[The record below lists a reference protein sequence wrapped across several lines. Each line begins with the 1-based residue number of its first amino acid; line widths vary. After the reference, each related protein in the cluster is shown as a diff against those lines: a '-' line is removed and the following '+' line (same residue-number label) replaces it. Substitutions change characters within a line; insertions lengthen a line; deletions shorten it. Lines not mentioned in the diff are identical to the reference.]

1 MIITDITDQKKQRHD
16 TPLNQFRT
24 HTYECMTRRG
34 DALFELADAIAAS
47 PTRISD
53 IARLSLE
60 PEQERGH
67 GAVYDGLAVGSINH
81 DLLAQTLAATPIP
94 TITGPD
100 GRGRIVLAVDVS
112 NWLRPDAATSADRSF
127 CHTYARGKGRAD
139 MIPGWPYSYVVAVE
153 SGPTSWTTI
162 LDARRLMP
170 TDNATATTA
179 KQLRRVI
186 ENLTA
191 GGHWHPGD
199 PNVLIV
205 ADAGYDLPRLAWLL
219 ADLPI
224 EVLGRVRSDR
234 VYYGPAG
241 TRAGPT
247 KGRPPRHGPR
257 LALQDAKTHSRPVVT
272 TEADTDRYGKARA
285 HAWARMHPKLESR
298 GPWIDHDGPAPI
310 IEGTLIHL
318 QVERLPGDRDPKP
331 VWLWMSVS
339 VPAGAGDI
347 EHWWSMFCRRF
358 DIEHTFRFLKQHLGW
373 TRARIRNPE
382 AADRWTALIMIA
394 YTQLRLARRL
404 AKDCRL
410 PWQKPLPPERL
421 TPARVRAGFR
431 RIHQTLT
438 HPACAPIVS
447 KPGPGRPRGRP
458 NTTKA
463 PIQPVG
469 KAA

>member
-1 MIITDITDQKKQRHD
+1 
-16 TPLNQFRT
+16 
-24 HTYECMTRRG
+24 
-34 DALFELADAIAAS
+34 
-47 PTRISD
+47 
-53 IARLSLE
+53 
-60 PEQERGH
+60 
-67 GAVYDGLAVGSINH
+67 
-81 DLLAQTLAATPIP
+81 
-94 TITGPD
+94 
-100 GRGRIVLAVDVS
+100 
-112 NWLRPDAATSADRSF
+112 
-127 CHTYARGKGRAD
+127 
-139 MIPGWPYSYVVAVE
+139 MIPGWPYSSVVAVE

-191 GGHWHPGD
+191 GGHWQPGD

-247 KGRPPRHGPR
+247 KERPPRHGPR
-257 LALQDAKTHSRPVVT
+257 LAPQDAKTHSRPVVT

-339 VPAGAGDI
+339 VPAGGRGYRALVVDVPPPFRYRAHFPVSQTAPRMDAGTYSQSGGSGSVDGSDRDRLHAA
-347 EHWWSMFCRRF
+347 E
-358 DIEHTFRFLKQHLGW
+358 
-373 TRARIRNPE
+373 ARSSTGEGLPVAVAE
-382 AADRWTALIMIA
+382 AATTR
-394 YTQLRLARRL
+394 
-404 AKDCRL
+404 
-410 PWQKPLPPERL
+410 E
-421 TPARVRAGFR
+421 
-431 RIHQTLT
+431 T
-438 HPACAPIVS
+438 HPCSRACGLSPHPPDTDSSGVCADSLQTGSRTSPTTPEHDQDTHPTS
-447 KPGPGRPRGRP
+447 RQSRLRG
-458 NTTKA
+458 
-463 PIQPVG
+463 
-469 KAA
+469 